1 MADKHT
7 HGVDIALN
15 ADEDAAKLWLERH
28 IASAVNEL
36 AKKSGVALSAKVVP
50 VRDGLSAL
58 SIEVAR

>member
-1 MADKHT
+1 MTKDT
-7 HGVDIALN
+7 HGVDIAIRP
-15 ADEDAAKLWLERH
+15 DEQDARLWLERH

-36 AKKSGVALSAKVVP
+36 AEKSGIALSAKVVP

>member
-28 IASAVNEL
+28 LVPAIAALSA
-36 AKKSGVALSAKVVP
+36 KSGVALSAKVTP
-50 VRDGLSAL
+50 VRSGLSAL